1 MDQSSARSTKLDP
14 SSLAD
19 FLGRWS
25 AGDGPLYRQL
35 VGAVEALVDDGTIRA
50 GDQLPAERALADALA
65 VSRGTVVRAY
75 DSLAD
80 AGRVRRVQGSGT
92 TVAGNRIPAAAQ
104 ADDFVG
110 DPLWA
115 ANDDAIS
122 FLKAIPSLLPEVHDA
137 ITSVDL
143 AAHGADLDTAEPLGW
158 WSLRSRIADHCTADG
173 LPTTPH
179 QIMVT
184 SGAQQAL
191 ALTIRSI
198 VHPGDVVLG
207 EEHTWPGLIDLVVH
221 QGARYV
227 PVQMDAGGVDA
238 VQLERLV
245 ERYRPG
251 LVVLN
256 PQNHN
261 PTGSRMADER
271 VAEIARIARDYRV
284 PVAEDRVAANIGF
297 DRRRLPAI
305 ADHDT
310 GGHDVTLDSLCKVA
324 WPGLRLGWVRA
335 DAQLISRMRAHK
347 AVDDMFCSLLS
358 QAAGLAVLDRYE
370 AIIAARVDQL
380 RPRLDVLTE
389 ALDAELPEWSYQ
401 RPRGGLSVWV
411 TLPTGVSADAF
422 VRHAARHGVLVA
434 SARQFGAEAV
444 DSRQIRL
451 PFTAPEVELAEGMR
465 RLVGAWH
472 SFDRTTTAR
481 SLSVV

>member
-1 MDQSSARSTKLDP
+1 M
-14 SSLAD
+14 AD
-19 FLGRWS
+19 LLGRWS
-25 AGDGPLYRQL
+25 AGPGPLYRQL
-35 VGAVEALVDDGTIRA
+35 VGAVEGLVDEGTVRA

-75 DSLAD
+75 DTLAE

-92 TVAGNRIPAAAQ
+92 TVAGNRIPAAAPT
-104 ADDFVG
+104 DDFVG

-115 ANDDAIS
+115 ASDDAIS
-122 FLKAIPSLLPEVHDA
+122 FLKAIPALLPEVHDA
-137 ITSVDL
+137 ITAVDL

-158 WSLRSRIADHCTADG
+158 WSLRSRIAAHCTADG

-179 QIMVT
+179 QILVT

-191 ALTIRSI
+191 AVTVRSV

-256 PQNHN
+256 PQHHN
-261 PTGSRMADER
+261 PTGSRMDADR

-284 PVAEDRVAANIGF
+284 PVAEDRVAAHLGF

-324 WPGLRLGWVRA
+324 WPGLRIGWVRA

-347 AVDDMFCSLLS
+347 AVDDMFCSLLG
-358 QAAGLAVLDRYE
+358 QAAALAVLDRYDE
-370 AIIAARVDQL
+370 IISARLAQL
-380 RPRLDVLTE
+380 RPRLDTVTA
-389 ALDAELPEWSYQ
+389 ALDTELPEWSYL

-434 SARQFGAEAV
+434 SGRQFGAEEV
-444 DSRQIRL
+444 DSRQLRL
-451 PFTAPEVELAEGMR
+451 PFTSPEPELAEGMR

-472 SFDRTTTAR
+472 TFDRASAAR